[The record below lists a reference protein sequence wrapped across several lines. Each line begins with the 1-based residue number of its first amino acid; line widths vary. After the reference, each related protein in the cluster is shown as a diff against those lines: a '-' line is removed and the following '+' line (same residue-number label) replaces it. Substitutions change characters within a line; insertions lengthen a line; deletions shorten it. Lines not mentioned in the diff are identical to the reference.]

1 MANISRLS
9 QKLSKTIEIS
19 SSSFLFEMLANR
31 NFYEAHYNV
40 FSNANFQQSDIV
52 DIWLK
57 IHWPFAIRKDIQEV
71 SHGKECYQ
79 S

>member
-57 IHWPFAIRKDIQEV
+57 IH
-71 SHGKECYQ
+71 
-79 S
+79 